1 MTRIMVLLLG
11 AMATVIFALVVLVI
25 LPKAMLTKL
34 EIPAEVKPYN
44 QIEARGREIYIQ
56 NGCVYCHTQQVRDTS
71 ITTDVAKGLGSRPS
85 VPADY
90 WHDKPHLLGT
100 MRTGPDLFNVGNRL
114 PDAEW
119 HLLHLYQPR
128 ALVPWSIMPALPF
141 LFEHK
146 PKAEK
151 GDRVL
156 KLPAEYAPADGV
168 IVSKPDAEALVA
180 YLLSL
185 KHEYPIPSAK
195 PEGGE
200 GADAPAPNPDS
211 KAAQDT
217 GEKP

>member
-1 MTRIMVLLLG
+1 MTRILVLLLG

-25 LPKAMLTKL
+25 MPKAMMTKL
-34 EIPAEVKPYN
+34 DVPPEVKPYS
-44 QIEARGREIYIQ
+44 QIEARGRQVYIQ
-56 NGCVYCHTQQVRDTS
+56 NGCVYCHTQQVRDPL
-71 ITTDVAKGLGSRPS
+71 ITTDVAKGLGSRAS

-90 WHDKPHLLGT
+90 WHDQPHLLGT

-128 ALVPWSIMPALPF
+128 ALVPWSIMPPMAY

-151 GDRVL
+151 NDRVI
-156 KLPAEYAPADGV
+156 KLPAQYAPAEGV

-185 KHEYPIPSAK
+185 KHEYPLSNDKKGAK
-195 PEGGE
+195 SDQEAGNTP
-200 GADAPAPNPDS
+200 
-211 KAAQDT
+211 
-217 GEKP
+217 